1 MRYLILSLFA
11 SMRRVEAAGNFIFVD
26 DERLSAIFAKR
37 RDSRAGRLS
46 RIDLVSLN
54 RLVYRLIERYKR

>member
-1 MRYLILSLFA
+1 
-11 SMRRVEAAGNFIFVD
+11 MRRVEAAGNFIFVD
-26 DERLSAIFAKR
+26 DERLSAARSAIFAKR
-37 RDSRAGRLS
+37 RDNRAGRLS